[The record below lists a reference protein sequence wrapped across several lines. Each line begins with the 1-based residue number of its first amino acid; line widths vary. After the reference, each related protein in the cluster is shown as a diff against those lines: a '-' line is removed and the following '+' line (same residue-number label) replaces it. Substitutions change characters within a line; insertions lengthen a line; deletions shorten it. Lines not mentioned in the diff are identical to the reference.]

1 MKISSTSVAAL
12 ATLYLP
18 TYTTIHA
25 QEECLTGGFKLEF
38 DGQCTPEL
46 ILAAYEDVY
55 NAPGAKADTCTTS
68 ARDDLLLKTGTADL
82 QPLCDALYDNQERIP
97 FTMAANRGTDL
108 HQFEQMFYNG
118 LTDWQDEVQTK
129 YEDEDEQATS
139 ILKLDAE
146 RVRVFFDGI
155 AQGQRVEWPGEL
167 PNFHDNEYVSG
178 MDGDLATCETNA
190 AMCCWPKDR
199 QANDN
204 NGNCASPYDTDC
216 VDKDVADNTNLCFVD
231 PERSGA
237 LGMEFTDPED
247 VLVYPG
253 DGNNGEGA
261 IHCHGLAWSDDV
273 NDATARYKANNLFF
287 VSMYDHMYQRG
298 YVKNIPGAPMC
309 GWWVSFIIP
318 LIESYALQLL
328 YSI

>member
-12 ATLYLP
+12 ATTLYSLP
-18 TYTTIHA
+18 ITTIQA
-25 QEECLTGGFKLEF
+25 QREQCLTGGFKLEF
-38 DGQCTPEL
+38 DGQCTPEV
-46 ILAAYEDVY
+46 ILAAYEDQVY
-55 NAPGAKADTCTTS
+55 NAPGAISSTCTTS
-68 ARDDLLLKTGTADL
+68 AYDDLLLKLGTADL
-82 QPLCDALYDNQERIP
+82 QPLCDQIYNNQERVP
-97 FTMAANRGTDL
+97 FTMAANRDMNDPTM
-108 HQFEQMFYNG
+108 HFEQMFFNG

-129 YEDEDEQATS
+129 YESEDEEQATS
-139 ILKLDAE
+139 VLKIDAE

-167 PNFHDNEYVSG
+167 PNFHDNEYVTG

-204 NGNCASPYDTDC
+204 NGNCATPYDENC

-231 PERSGA
+231 PERSNATGT
-237 LGMEFTDPED
+237 EFTDPED

-253 DGNNGEGA
+253 DGNTGEGA
-261 IHCHGLAWSDDV
+261 IHCHGLAWSNDL
-273 NDATARYKANNLFF
+273 NDATSRYKANNLFF

-309 GWWVSFIIP
+309 GW
-318 LIESYALQLL
+318 
-328 YSI
+328 